1 VAPRLHNC
9 TNFVGTG
16 GSRNPPPRLFISRS
30 VSSLTRPP
38 SKPLTHLV
46 AQSQYEESRKAH
58 IRKLQSD
65 LARANADSADT
76 ANRFALNAG
85 GEPTKEERIGLTR

>member
-1 VAPRLHNC
+1 MAPRLHNC

-16 GSRNPPPRLFISRS
+16 GSRNPPPRLFISRA

-58 IRKLQSD
+58 IRKLQAD
-65 LARANADSADT
+65 LARGATGNLVANSFQFNPDGAQ
-76 ANRFALNAG
+76 
-85 GEPTKEERIGLTR
+85 TKEERIGLKK